1 MKKTLY
7 VSDLDGTLLRRDQ
20 TISPFTAQTIRA
32 LTEKGM
38 LFSYATARSIVTAGK
53 VTRGLS
59 VNIPVITYNGA
70 FVVESETGKRLI
82 SHVFSKDEAT
92 RILNA
97 CLCREIMPIVFSLA
111 DGKEQF
117 RYLTGKESRGAKAFL
132 AMKKEDFRRRPVLHE
147 DALYEGEIFHIT
159 CIDEKEKLA
168 PLYEEFKEEM
178 KKQGYPL
185 FEISAATGKGVNELM
200 KAAFSELQK
209 LPPIQIYEPEMDIDE
224 GFFVDTTEKGF
235 EISMDEDVF
244 VVSGSWIEA
253 VGGSVNFSDEESLQY
268 FQRALKNRGVIDA
281 LADAGIQEG
290 DTVRIGDLE
299 FDFVW

>member
-1 MKKTLY
+1 MKNTLY

-82 SHVFSKDEAT
+82 SHMFSKDEAT
-92 RILNA
+92 HILNA

-132 AMKKEDFRRRPVLHE
+132 AMKKEDFRRRPVLHKE
-147 DALYEGEIFHIT
+147 ALYEGEIFHIT

-168 PLYEEFKEEM
+168 PLYEEFKEEFPCVFERDLYSGEQWLEFHPRGATKAEAVLHLKEYLGCEKIVCFGDGKNDIPM
-178 KKQGYPL
+178 FRAADEAYAMANADAELKK
-185 FEISAATGKGVNELM
+185 IATGVIGHHEEDGVARWLLAN
-200 KAAFSELQK
+200 AAK
-209 LPPIQIYEPEMDIDE
+209 
-224 GFFVDTTEKGF
+224 K
-235 EISMDEDVF
+235 
-244 VVSGSWIEA
+244 
-253 VGGSVNFSDEESLQY
+253 
-268 FQRALKNRGVIDA
+268 
-281 LADAGIQEG
+281 
-290 DTVRIGDLE
+290 
-299 FDFVW
+299 